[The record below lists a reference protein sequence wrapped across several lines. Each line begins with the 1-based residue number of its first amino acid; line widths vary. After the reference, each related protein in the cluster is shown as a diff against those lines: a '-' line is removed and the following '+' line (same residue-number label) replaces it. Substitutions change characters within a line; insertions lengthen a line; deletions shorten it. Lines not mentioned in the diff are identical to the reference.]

1 MSSVED
7 DSSDS
12 LISIARAVRTR
23 GLKGEIVAELLTDF
37 PERFERLDR
46 LIASAPAGQR
56 SSVELEGFW
65 FQKDKIIL
73 KFAGV
78 DSIEAAQE
86 LIGYEFCIPEADR
99 VPLNENEYYDFE
111 LEGCLVRD
119 SGGREIG
126 KVQRVLKTGAA
137 EILEIATENGSTVL
151 VPLAESIVTDI
162 DIPAKRIVIDPPEGL
177 LELC

>member
-37 PERFERLDR
+37 PERFEGLDR
-46 LIASAPAGQR
+46 LIASSPAGQR
-56 SSVELEGFW
+56 RSVELEGFW
-65 FQKDKIIL
+65 FQKDRIIL

-86 LIGYEFCIPEADR
+86 LIGYEFCIPETDR
-99 VPLNENEYYDFE
+99 VPLSEDEYYDFE

-162 DIPAKRIVIDPPEGL
+162 DVPAKQIVIDPPEGL
-177 LELC
+177 LELS

>member
-37 PERFERLDR
+37 PERFEGLDR
-46 LIASAPAGQR
+46 LIASSPEGQR
-56 SSVELEGFW
+56 SSVELEEFW
-65 FQKDKIIL
+65 FQKDRIIL
-73 KFAGV
+73 KFTGV
-78 DSIEAAQE
+78 DSIEAAQD
-86 LIGYEFCIPEADR
+86 LIGYEFCIPETER

-126 KVQRVLKTGAA
+126 KVQRVLKTGAT
-137 EILEIATENGSTVL
+137 EILEIATEYGSTVL

-177 LELC
+177 LELS